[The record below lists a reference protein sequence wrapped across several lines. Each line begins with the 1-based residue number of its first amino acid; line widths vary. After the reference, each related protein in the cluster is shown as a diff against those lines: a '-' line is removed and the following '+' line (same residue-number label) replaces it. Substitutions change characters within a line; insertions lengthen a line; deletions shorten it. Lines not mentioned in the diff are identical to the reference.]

1 MRKLT
6 MLAAAGAVAG
16 LAAAGLV
23 AAPRVMRAQTP
34 APAFYFPLA
43 EPQKAAY
50 HVSTGGGWFGR
61 EHRHLLDVLENHVEA
76 TGPGFID
83 LRAVLQGDG
92 VDILVAARD
101 DEALSRRIDAL
112 RAGGVRF
119 VPCANTLISRRIDPS
134 LLYGV
139 KPEDLVS
146 AGVAELARLQSQ
158 GFAYIR
164 F

>member
-6 MLAAAGAVAG
+6 LLAAAAVTAS
-16 LAAAGLV
+16 LAAAAFFALPV
-23 AAPRVMRAQTP
+23 VMRSFTP
-34 APAFYFPLA
+34 APIFYFPLY

-83 LRAVLQGDG
+83 LRVILQGDG
-92 VDILVAARD
+92 VDILTAARTD
-101 DEALSRRIDAL
+101 RSLSDRIDKL
-112 RAGGVRF
+112 REDGVRF
-119 VPCANTLISRRIDPS
+119 VPCANTLISRRIDPA

-139 KPEDLVS
+139 KREDLVS
-146 AGVAELARLQSQ
+146 AGVAELARLQAQ
-158 GFAYIR
+158 GYAYIR

>member
-1 MRKLT
+1 MRKLI
-6 MLAAAGAVAG
+6 L
-16 LAAAGLV
+16 LAGLV
-23 AAPRVMRAQTP
+23 AVAGVAAVSIVAVPRVLRAMTP
-34 APAFYFPLA
+34 APTFYFALS
-43 EPQKAAY
+43 EPQKVAY

-83 LRAVLQGDG
+83 LRVVLQGDG
-92 VDILVAARD
+92 VDILTAARGD
-101 DEALSRRIDAL
+101 TALSGRIDKL

-119 VPCANTLISRRIDPS
+119 IPCANTLIGRRIDPA

>member
-6 MLAAAGAVAG
+6 LLAGIVAAAS
-16 LAAAGLV
+16 V
-23 AAPRVMRAQTP
+23 AAVSIHAVPRVMRSLTP
-34 APAFYFPLA
+34 APTFYFPLF
-43 EPQKAAY
+43 EPQKVAY

-83 LRAVLQGDG
+83 LRVVLQGDG
-92 VDILVAARD
+92 VDILTAARD
-101 DEALSRRIDAL
+101 DKALSDRIDKL

-119 VPCANTLISRRIDPS
+119 VPCANTLIGRRIDPS

-139 KPEDLVS
+139 TPEDIVS
-146 AGVAELARLQSQ
+146 AGVAELARLQAH
-158 GFAYIR
+158 GYAYIR
-164 F
+164 S